1 MVPPL
6 HKRLHF
12 SKEVPL
18 PSLNFIL
25 HPIEDNAIFG
35 WGGGG
40 GGRINDGSGFL
51 CYSYVF
57 VSSKSFCVVRR
68 LTGS

>member
-25 HPIEDNAIFG
+25 NSIEDNLIFG
-35 WGGGG
+35 DIWL
-40 GGRINDGSGFL
+40 GGRINEGSGFL

-57 VSSKSFCVVRR
+57 VSSKSFCVVGR